1 MKIVVAYKW
10 APNPQDAEVRPDGT
24 VDLSRAKSAVSEYD
38 PVAFELARRLAD
50 ATGAEV
56 IGLTVGAAA
65 IDTPLARK
73 AALSRGL
80 DRLVLVADDA
90 LAGADG
96 TRLAAVLAAAVTAI
110 GEVDVVLAGD
120 SSIDVAEGQVPLTVA
135 GQLGWLGLSRVSS
148 VVADGEGLTVER
160 DLPGGVTVLAVQTP
174 VVLAATADAVVP
186 KVAGM
191 KDILAAAMKPVEVL
205 ALADLAVPGAQ
216 VSLTTLATARPAGGE
231 RQAVL
236 FDAADPAT
244 AASQLVGAL
253 RQAGAL

>member
-10 APNPQDAEVRPDGT
+10 APNPQDADVRPDGI

-50 ATGAEV
+50 ATSGEV
-56 IGLTVGAAA
+56 IGLSVGAAS
-65 IDTPLARK
+65 IDTSLARK

-80 DRLVLVADDA
+80 DRLVLVADDE
-90 LAGADG
+90 LDGADS
-96 TRLAAVLAAAVTAI
+96 TRLAGVLAAAVTAI
-110 GEVDVVLAGD
+110 GDVDVVLAGD
-120 SSIDVAEGQVPLTVA
+120 SSIDVAEGQVPLTLA
-135 GQLGWLGLSRVSS
+135 GHLGWLGLGRVSA
-148 VVADGEGLTVER
+148 VTADGAALVVER
-160 DLPGGVTVLAVQTP
+160 DLPGGVSVLAVTTP

-191 KDILAAAMKPVEVL
+191 KDILAAAKKPVEVL
-205 ALADLAVPGAQ
+205 ALADLAVPTAGTT
-216 VSLTTLATARPAGGE
+216 LTTLATARPAGGV

-236 FDAADPAT
+236 FDATDPAA

>member
-1 MKIVVAYKW
+1 MKIVVVYKW
-10 APNPQDAEVRPDGT
+10 APNPQDAVVGPDGR
-24 VDLSRAKSAVSEYD
+24 VDLSRAKPAVSEYD
-38 PVAFELARRLAD
+38 PVAFELARRLGD

-56 IGLTVGAAA
+56 IGLTVGAGA
-65 IDTPLARK
+65 IDIPLARK

-90 LAGADG
+90 LADADG

-110 GEVDVVLAGD
+110 GGVDLVLAGD
-120 SSIDVAEGQVPLTVA
+120 SSIDVAEGQVPLTMA
-135 GQLGWLGLSRVSS
+135 GHLGWLGLSRVTS
-148 VVADGEGLTVER
+148 VVADGAGLTVGR
-160 DLPGGVTVLAVQTP
+160 DLPGGVSVLAVQTP

-186 KVAGM
+186 RVAGM
-191 KDILAAAMKPVEVL
+191 KDILAAAKKPVEVL
-205 ALADLAVPGAQ
+205 ALADLAVPDAS

-236 FDAADPAT
+236 FDAADPAV

-253 RQAGAL
+253 RQVGAL

>member
-1 MKIVVAYKW
+1 MKIVGAYKW
-10 APNPQDAEVRPDGT
+10 APNPQDAEVGPDGS
-24 VDLSRAKSAVSEYD
+24 VDFARARSAVSEYD
-38 PVAFELARRLAD
+38 PVAFELARRLGD

-65 IDTPLARK
+65 IDSPLARK

-96 TRLAAVLAAAVTAI
+96 TRLAAVLAAAITAI
-110 GEVDVVLAGD
+110 GEVDLVLAGD

-160 DLPGGVTVLAVQTP
+160 DLPGGVTALAIRTP
-174 VVLAATADAVVP
+174 VVLAATADAVLP
-186 KVAGM
+186 KVPGM
-191 KDILAAAMKPVEVL
+191 KDILGAGKKPVEVMV
-205 ALADLAVPGAQ
+205 LADLAVPEAR
-216 VSLTTLATARPAGGE
+216 VSLSTLATARPAGGE

-236 FDAADPAT
+236 FDAADPA
-244 AASQLVGAL
+244 AAANELVGAL